1 MSGGIRLTRGWGLLA
16 LILAALM
23 LLTLAAMWITVQQVR
38 AGLPSVDSLRELQL
52 SEPLRVYARDGQLI
66 GEFGS
71 ERRSLMTYD
80 ALPRHLV
87 DAFVA
92 AEDERFFSHGGI
104 DVFGLARA
112 AINLLMTGEK
122 AQGGSTITMQ
132 LARNVFLS
140 SEKTYTRKFR
150 EILLAQAIEA
160 ELSKAEILE
169 LYLNKIFLGERAYG
183 VGAAARVYFN
193 VAPEALTLAQA
204 ATLAG
209 LPKAPSRDNPIA
221 NPQRATERRNYVLGR
236 MAEAG
241 FIDEAARD
249 TARAEPMVVSPYRP
263 ALDLDAHYAVEMAR
277 AIVVERFGESA
288 YTQGLRVVT
297 TLEAAEQ
304 TAAVSAVRNGLM
316 AYAERHGWQGADGK
330 VDLETPDQW
339 SQTLTTLPSWAE
351 LVPAVVVS
359 LSDEAAQLF
368 TLDGDVS
375 LAADAWRWTG
385 KKTGAPFAPGDV
397 IRIRRTGEQW
407 RLAQVPQAQ
416 AAFVAL
422 DPSSGDIR
430 ALVGGYDF
438 FAAKFNRV
446 TQAQRQ
452 AGSGFKPFL
461 YAAALEAGYTPASVV
476 LDAPVVFDDPA
487 LESSWRPQNYSGKFY
502 GPTRLREALV
512 HSRNLVSI
520 RLLDAVGFQQA
531 RTTAAAFG
539 LPVERLPRD
548 LTMALGSAV
557 FTPMELAQAY
567 GTLANGGFEVVPRL
581 IERVETLNGGVI
593 WSPPRV
599 EVCGGCDDPEV
610 RAALPPDV
618 RAAAQKVDPVTAWL
632 VADMLRD
639 VTRRGTAAKV
649 RELGRNDIAGK
660 TGTTN
665 DETDA
670 WFAGFNH
677 ARVGVAWVGFDQPRP
692 LGRGEVGGRAALP
705 IWMDYAR
712 VALKDVPAEVAPP
725 PPGVVSVR
733 IDADTGRLARPGDP
747 DARFEFVQSDHLPEA
762 SDPATPLSTPGGG
775 SGNGLGDLF

>member
-339 SQTLTTLPSWAE
+339 PKTLATLPSWAE

-531 RTTAAAFG
+531 RATAAAFG

-712 VALKDVPAEVAPP
+712 VALKDVPADVAPP

-762 SDPATPLSTPGGG
+762 SDPATPLTTPGGG

>member
-1 MSGGIRLTRGWGLLA
+1 MSGGIRLTRGWGLFALVVLGLMLIGLIAA
-16 LILAALM
+16 LI
-23 LLTLAAMWITVQQVR
+23 TVRQVR
-38 AGLPSVDSLRELQL
+38 AGLPSVESLRELQL
-52 SEPLRVYARDGQLI
+52 SEPLRVYTRDGQLI
-66 GEFGS
+66 GEFGT
-71 ERRSLMTYD
+71 ERRALMRYEE
-80 ALPRHLV
+80 LPPHLV
-87 DAFVA
+87 EAFVA

-104 DVFGLARA
+104 DLFGLARA
-112 AINLLMTGEK
+112 ALNLALTGQK

-160 ELSKAEILE
+160 ELSKEEILE

-183 VGAAARVYFN
+183 VGAASRVYFN
-193 VAPEALTLAQA
+193 VPPEALSLAQA

-221 NPQRATERRNYVLGR
+221 NPQRALERRNYVLGR
-236 MAEAG
+236 MADAG
-241 FIDEAARD
+241 FIDSAARED
-249 TARAEPMVVSPYRP
+249 ARAEAMVVSPYRP
-263 ALDLDAHYAVEMAR
+263 TLDLDAHYAVEMAR
-277 AIVVERFGESA
+277 AIVFERFGEAA
-288 YTQGLRVVT
+288 YTDGLRVIT
-297 TLEAAEQ
+297 TLDAAEQ
-304 TAAVSAVRNGLM
+304 AAAVKAVRDGLM
-316 AYAERHGWQGADGK
+316 AYEERHGWHGSGQS
-330 VDLETPDQW
+330 VDLQTPSQW
-339 SQTLTTLPSWAE
+339 QAALMAQAPWAE
-351 LVPAVVVS
+351 LVPAVVTD
-359 LSDEAAQLF
+359 LSSERALLT
-368 TLDGDVS
+368 TLDGEVT
-375 LAADAWRWTG
+375 LPAAGWRWIG
-385 KKTGAPFAPGDV
+385 KDAPAPFKVGEIVRLRRVGD
-397 IRIRRTGEQW
+397 QW
-407 RLAQVPQAQ
+407 RLAQVPEAQ

-422 DPSSGDIR
+422 DPRNGDVR

-446 TQAQRQ
+446 VQAQRQ

-487 LESSWRPQNYSGKFY
+487 LESAWRPQNYSGKFY

-520 RLLDAVGFQQA
+520 RLLDAIGFDQT
-531 RTTAAAFG
+531 RKTVDAFG
-539 LPVERLPRD
+539 LPAARLPRD
-548 LTMALGSAV
+548 LTVALGSAV

-567 GTLANGGFEVVPRL
+567 GTLANGGYEVVPRL

-599 EVCGGCDDPEV
+599 EVCAECDDPEV
-610 RAALPPDV
+610 RANLPPDV
-618 RAAAQKVDPVTAWL
+618 RAAAQRVSPTTTWL
-632 VADMLRD
+632 VADMMRD

-649 RELGRNDIAGK
+649 RQLERNDISGK

-670 WFAGFNH
+670 WFSGFNH

-712 VALKDVPAEVAPP
+712 VALKDVPEAVPPP

-733 IDADTGRLARPGDP
+733 IDPETGLLARPGDP
-747 DARFEFVQSDHLPEA
+747 DARFEYVQSDHIP
-762 SDPATPLSTPGGG
+762 DATRDDLPLSTPGSG
-775 SGNGLGDLF
+775 GNGLGDLF

>member
-1 MSGGIRLTRGWGLLA
+1 M
-16 LILAALM
+16 
-23 LLTLAAMWITVQQVR
+23 
-38 AGLPSVDSLRELQL
+38 
-52 SEPLRVYARDGQLI
+52 
-66 GEFGS
+66 
-71 ERRSLMTYD
+71 
-80 ALPRHLV
+80 
-87 DAFVA
+87 
-92 AEDERFFSHGGI
+92 
-104 DVFGLARA
+104 
-112 AINLLMTGEK
+112 
-122 AQGGSTITMQ
+122 
-132 LARNVFLS
+132 
-140 SEKTYTRKFR
+140 
-150 EILLAQAIEA
+150 
-160 ELSKAEILE
+160 
-169 LYLNKIFLGERAYG
+169 
-183 VGAAARVYFN
+183 
-193 VAPEALTLAQA
+193 
-204 ATLAG
+204 
-209 LPKAPSRDNPIA
+209 
-221 NPQRATERRNYVLGR
+221 
-236 MAEAG
+236 
-241 FIDEAARD
+241 
-249 TARAEPMVVSPYRP
+249 
-263 ALDLDAHYAVEMAR
+263 
-277 AIVVERFGESA
+277 
-288 YTQGLRVVT
+288 
-297 TLEAAEQ
+297 
-304 TAAVSAVRNGLM
+304 
-316 AYAERHGWQGADGK
+316 
-330 VDLETPDQW
+330 
-339 SQTLTTLPSWAE
+339 
-351 LVPAVVVS
+351 
-359 LSDEAAQLF
+359 
-368 TLDGDVS
+368 
-375 LAADAWRWTG
+375 
-385 KKTGAPFAPGDV
+385 
-397 IRIRRTGEQW
+397 
-407 RLAQVPQAQ
+407 
-416 AAFVAL
+416 
-422 DPSSGDIR
+422 
-430 ALVGGYDF
+430 
-438 FAAKFNRV
+438 
-446 TQAQRQ
+446 
-452 AGSGFKPFL
+452 
-461 YAAALEAGYTPASVV
+461 V

-531 RTTAAAFG
+531 RATAAAFG

-712 VALKDVPAEVAPP
+712 VALKDVPADVAPP

-762 SDPATPLSTPGGG
+762 SDPATPLTTPGGG